1 MDVLKKEVLHFFI
14 LFIFGF
20 GFLKITAQ
28 DTALILQTVDTLESI
43 EIQIDTIVHSTNI
56 TDSILKKDSLQ
67 ISTKKKK
74 WIAAI
79 LAFPFPFGV
88 VGLHRVYLGTAPY
101 IPLLYVATIGGVF
114 GLLPLADFIAILKS
128 KEGDL
133 KSFNSR
139 KAFFWI
145 EP

>member
-1 MDVLKKEVLHFFI
+1 MKKKQLYFFI
-14 LFIFGF
+14 LFIFCVG
-20 GFLKITAQ
+20 LNKSIAQ
-28 DTALILQTVDTLESI
+28 DTALILQSVDTLESI
-43 EIQIDTIVHSTNI
+43 EIQIDTTVKTTIA
-56 TDSILKKDSLQ
+56 TDSILKKDSIQ

-74 WIAAI
+74 WIAAV

-114 GLLPLADFIAILKS
+114 GLLPLADFIAILKC

-133 KSFNSR
+133 ENLNSR
-139 KAFFWI
+139 KAFFWMK
-145 EP
+145 P